1 MENITVEDLFSNARI
16 KYRIPIYQRHYIW
29 SSNNWVHLWEDI
41 GDMYEKI
48 HGENADSGDTTS
60 HFTGVI
66 VIHEG
71 RETRE
76 IVDGQQRLTTFQ
88 IILCAIRDICETA
101 KYDTLAKDVK
111 KLILNNAGTE
121 DEIFKLLPRTASD
134 KKAFQALVDRKVVDR
149 KVNES
154 SSLIYKAYVYFK
166 NAIRNHVSGDK
177 KKLTKLLRVFLEY
190 FYVDEI
196 QIESPRTA
204 AKIFESINGRGQP
217 LAQFDHLRNNLFL
230 RAGGGSD
237 FLYRNYWKH
246 FNEESDWRE
255 NKVLKSFLENFLQA
269 QLGTKFDS
277 KSALF
282 DLYKREYRKELR
294 ERSKLDSA
302 AQASLENFLK
312 EEVGPDFSSLDSELP
327 LKDSFLIVHE
337 FKMLKRYSTCYKEL
351 ACYKKVA
358 DCNPENPIWFYQ
370 FLAKEFETT
379 CWYPLILLLKSEQ
392 KELEISDADLESIF
406 KTLESYIVRR
416 MLCYG
421 QKWLLKENRPDLLVN
436 ELISKIRN
444 QKNFCVNHLETYL
457 KGLRGGTKWPDDTQV
472 NTALRKTGEK
482 HAILT
487 RYIMFK
493 IERAMIDP
501 EYQDRP
507 LTSFDGLDREHIM
520 PKGWQTAEGWQVDRR
535 DRKNIDKRNR
545 LLHSIGNLTLLN
557 KKVNSQKA
565 KNEAFQTKK
574 VVYKKYSNYKI
585 TREVEKHN
593 DWDAHKISKRAEKM
607 HERFCNIW
615 PFPMDA

>member
-1 MENITVEDLFSNARI
+1 MENITVEGLFSNVRI

-48 HGENADSGDTTS
+48 HGENSDSEDVTS
-60 HFTGVI
+60 HFSGVI

-71 RETRE
+71 RETRK
-76 IVDGQQRLTTFQ
+76 IFDGQQRLTTFQ
-88 IILCAIRDICETA
+88 IILCAIRDIFQDA
-101 KYDTLAKDVK
+101 GHNIPAGDVG
-111 KLILNNAGTE
+111 KLILNNTGESE
-121 DEIFKLLPRTASD
+121 DERFKLLPRTASD
-134 KKAFQALVDRKVVDR
+134 KEAFQALVDRR
-149 KVNES
+149 VNES
-154 SSLIYKAYVYFK
+154 SSLIYKAYVYFRD
-166 NAIRNHVSGDK
+166 AIGNYVSGDEE
-177 KKLTKLLRVFLEY
+177 KLKKLLRVFLEY

-230 RAGGGSD
+230 RAGGESD

-269 QLGTKFDS
+269 QLDTKFDS

-294 ERSKLDSA
+294 ERLKLDSTD
-302 AQASLENFLK
+302 QASLENFLQ
-312 EEVGPDFSSLDSELP
+312 EEVGPDFSSLDSELS

-337 FKMLKRYSTCYKEL
+337 FNMLKRYSTCYKEL
-351 ACYKKVA
+351 ACYKKLA
-358 DCNPENPIWFYQ
+358 DCNPKNPIWFYQ

-406 KTLESYIVRR
+406 EILESYIVRR

-421 QKWLLKENRPDLLVN
+421 RKWLLKENRPDLLVN

-444 QKNFCVNHLETYL
+444 QKDFCVNHLETYL

-472 NTALRKTGEK
+472 NTALHKAGEK
-482 HAILT
+482 NAFLT

-493 IERAMIDP
+493 IEWAIIDP
-501 EYQDRP
+501 EYKDRP

-520 PKGWQTAEGWQVDRR
+520 PKGWQAAEGWKVGRGSHQKIRE
-535 DRKNIDKRNR
+535 RNR
-545 LLHSIGNLTLLN
+545 WLHSIGNLTLLN
-557 KKVNSQKA
+557 KKVNSKKA
-565 KNEAFQTKK
+565 KSEAFRTKK
-574 VVYKKYSNYKI
+574 EVYKKYSHYKI
-585 TREVEKHN
+585 TREVEEHN
-593 DWDAHKISKRAEKM
+593 CWDVQQISERGKKM
-607 HERFCNIW
+607 HKRFCNIW
-615 PFPMDA
+615 PFPKKA